1 MAKIWR
7 KRLNESKMGQ
17 KCCDREKQ
25 NKKTNKQ
32 KTLDKS
38 VAKCIEREQK
48 TEKRKGVQNVATEIK
63 NEAKV

>member
-17 KCCDREKQ
+17 KCCYREKQ
-25 NKKTNKQ
+25 NNKKTKQ
-32 KTLDKS
+32 KRDKS

>member
-17 KCCDREKQ
+17 KCCDRENKKQ
-25 NKKTNKQ
+25 NKKP
-32 KTLDKS
+32 LDKS

>member
-1 MAKIWR
+1 MSRKWAKSVAIV
-7 KRLNESKMGQ
+7 K
-17 KCCDREKQ
+17 
-25 NKKTNKQ
+25 NKQ
-32 KTLDKS
+32 KNKNKKLDKS